1 MRLTGAARG
10 FTLIELL
17 ITLAIGGIL
26 LTFATPMLTD
36 YLVNSRLREGGNAVH
51 AEALWA
57 QSEAIK
63 RNGPVQLTVDGSLVR
78 IRDRTV
84 EGLAAD
90 PAGAVLRERQLPDGI
105 SSTATATV
113 LFSGEGRTSPFGTE
127 YAVDLEKPGITCSTD
142 YRCPGLR
149 VDAGGAMR
157 LITR

>member
-1 MRLTGAARG
+1 MRLILGARG

-17 ITLAIGGIL
+17 VTLAIAAIL
-26 LTFATPMLTD
+26 LTMGTPLLGD
-36 YLVNSRLREGGNAVH
+36 YMVNSRLREGGNAVL
-51 AEALWA
+51 AEALFA

-63 RNGPVQLTVDGSLVR
+63 RNGPVQLSVSGSQLRVR
-78 IRDRTV
+78 DMTA

-90 PAGAVLRERQLPDGI
+90 PAGPVLRENRLPDGI
-105 SSTATATV
+105 SATADATV
-113 LFSGEGRTSPFGTE
+113 LFSGEGRTSPFGTD
-127 YAVDLEKPGITCSTD
+127 YAVDLHKAGITCSAD